1 MENLNRKLRKFSAK
15 ERVEIESLV
24 EKILKREF
32 VGLNLKKLKGLK
44 NLFRIRKR
52 RIRIIFELK
61 STQEPNIISI
71 DRRSEDTYKI

>member
-1 MENLNRKLRKFSAK
+1 MVNLNKKLRKFSAK
-15 ERVEIESLV
+15 ERAEIENLV
-24 EKILKREF
+24 ERILKKEF

-44 NLFRIRKR
+44 NLFRIRKG

-61 STQEPNIISI
+61 SGQEPNIISI